1 MGLWGE
7 GVNGHEEGIEG
18 VDIVQLRVSSSS
30 YIYGSMAPIM
40 WVTAIM
46 LV

>member
-1 MGLWGE
+1 MEVWGE

-30 YIYGSMAPIM
+30 YIIYYIDIIS
-40 WVTAIM
+40 V
-46 LV
+46 V